1 MTPGDIIAF
10 EAKESRRTRH
20 GDRPLFDGEELEIWI
35 GKPDDHRVRTFRP
48 IPSPEIAEAQRVLAA
63 VARHRPTIEALAE
76 NRVTFTDDLLKM
88 AKEIL
93 GS

>member
-10 EAKESRRTRH
+10 EAKEFRRTRH

-48 IPSPEIAEAQRVLAA
+48 IPAAEIAENLRVLAA
-63 VARHRPTIEALAE
+63 VAKWRTVLLNIEFGF
-76 NRVTFTDDLLKM
+76 VTVEEVKAM